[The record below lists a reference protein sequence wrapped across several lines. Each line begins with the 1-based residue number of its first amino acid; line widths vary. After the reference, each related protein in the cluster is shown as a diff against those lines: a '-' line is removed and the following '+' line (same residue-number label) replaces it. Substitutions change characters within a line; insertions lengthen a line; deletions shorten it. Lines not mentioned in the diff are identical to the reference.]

1 MKNNKLRLLWIPA
14 LLLLALVLVIVN
26 QQKKPVQKPIQNGEA
41 ATSFDP
47 TQTGDVQTSQKPRRS
62 GEILSDF
69 TITCV
74 DGSEFKL
81 SDHRGKVV
89 VINFWATWCTPC
101 VKELPHFDEL
111 QKAHQGDVVVLA
123 LHSPPILTD
132 IDAYLAAYDYGIAFA
147 IDDEN
152 AIGMALNVSTVLP
165 QTAVIDPD
173 GVIVYNKI
181 GAVTYEKLEE
191 LVADAKG

>member
-14 LLLLALVLVIVN
+14 LLFLVFVLAIVN
-26 QQKKPVQKPIQNGEA
+26 LPPKKTIQNGEA
-41 ATSFDP
+41 STSG
-47 TQTGDVQTSQKPRRS
+47 TPRRS
-62 GEILSDF
+62 GEVMSDF
-69 TITCV
+69 SIACV

-111 QKAHQGDVVVLA
+111 QKNHESDVVVLA

-132 IDAYLAAYDYGIAFA
+132 IESYLSAYDYGIAFA
-147 IDDEN
+147 IDEEN
-152 AIGMALNVSTVLP
+152 AIGTALNVSTVLP
-165 QTAVIDPD
+165 QTAVIAPD
-173 GVIVYNKI
+173 GVIIYNKI
-181 GAVTYEKLEE
+181 GALTYEKLEE